1 MGNSMGCAR
10 RDELDWHALN
20 TTGKMSNFCNAGS
33 DEIDSI
39 RLVHTVQR
47 IAFDGIRSVGGVL

>member
-1 MGNSMGCAR
+1 MGCAR